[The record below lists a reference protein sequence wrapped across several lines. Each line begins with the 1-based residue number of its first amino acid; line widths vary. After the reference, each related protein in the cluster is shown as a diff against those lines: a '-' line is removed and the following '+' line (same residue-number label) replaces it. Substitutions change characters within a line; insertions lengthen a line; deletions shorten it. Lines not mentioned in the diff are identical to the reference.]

1 MELKWWVY
9 ADGDRIGPFDDDREA
24 GVVATDIEGD
34 DSEVAVEVVL
44 EPDYRLVVSGGG
56 GR

>member
-9 ADGDRIGPFDDDREA
+9 ADGDRIGPFDDEREA

-44 EPDYRLVVSGGG
+44 EPDYRLCVKAGD
-56 GR
+56 RR